1 MHRRLVAEGA
11 AFEIVAFPCNQFGGQ
26 EPGTAEDI
34 RALADSH
41 DVKFVITSKVEV
53 NGSNAHALFQ
63 YATAALPGICGTT
76 SVKWNFT
83 KFLFDSTGAPVKRC
97 ASCLP
102 RCLFV
107 TSAQVRSHR
116 QPFFI

>member
-41 DVKFVITSKVEV
+41 DVKFVIASKVEV
-53 NGSNAHALFQ
+53 NGSNAPALFQ